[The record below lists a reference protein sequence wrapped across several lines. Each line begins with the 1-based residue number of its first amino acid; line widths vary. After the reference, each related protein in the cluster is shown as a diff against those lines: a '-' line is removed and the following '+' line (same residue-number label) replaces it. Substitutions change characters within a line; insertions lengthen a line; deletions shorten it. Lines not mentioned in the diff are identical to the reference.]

1 MSPGEAPTW
10 IPGTEAERIYHYTS
24 AHGLKG
30 IIESKCL
37 WATDVWFMND
47 TAEATY
53 GLHAIERFLNTR
65 ENPAQDSENAVSR
78 EAIEIIRSWREQDPY
93 WNYIA
98 CLSENGDQLS
108 QWRAYGFGIGFSIG
122 FDRGA
127 LERLF
132 YPPVPVPGKFTVRKV
147 IYDPA
152 EQDRLN
158 ALLFQRAAAALSANF
173 SDDEAQGAAFSFA
186 LDAIQ
191 VAPAFKHRAFVEE
204 AEVRIHTYLVPGADS
219 ADDPELKFRES
230 AMGVTPFVE
239 IPLSDPGTTQMS
251 VIREVIVGPQR
262 HPYQSQRAIEQL
274 LVASG
279 LPDIPVSLSR
289 VPLRL

>member
-1 MSPGEAPTW
+1 MSTGEAPTW
-10 IPGTEAERIYHYTS
+10 ISGTEAERIYHYTS
-24 AHGLKG
+24 ANGLKG
-30 IIESKCL
+30 IIESKRL

-53 GLHAIERFLNTR
+53 GLYAIERFLNTH
-65 ENPAQDSENAVSR
+65 ENTTKDSENAVR
-78 EAIEIIRSWREQDPY
+78 QKATDIIQSWREQDPY
-93 WNYIA
+93 RNYIA

-108 QWRAYGFGIGFSIG
+108 QWRAYGSGIGFSIG

-132 YPPVPVPGKFTVRKV
+132 YPPVPVPGRFTVRKV
-147 IYDPA
+147 VYDTA
-152 EQDRLN
+152 EQDRLK
-158 ALLFQRAAAALSANF
+158 AFLFQRATAALSANF
-173 SDDEAQGAAFSFA
+173 SDDETEGAAFSFA

-191 VAPAFKHRAFVEE
+191 LAPAFKHPAFVEE
-204 AEVRIHTYLVPGADS
+204 AEVRIHTYLVPGAGS

-262 HPYQSQRAIEQL
+262 R
-274 LVASG
+274 
-279 LPDIPVSLSR
+279 VSVLNR
-289 VPLRL
+289 GATDPTLAPGPP

>member
-1 MSPGEAPTW
+1 MSSGEAPTW
-10 IPGTEAERIYHYTS
+10 ISGTEAERIYHYTT
-24 AHGLKG
+24 ANGLKG
-30 IIESKCL
+30 IIESKRL

-53 GLHAIERFLNTR
+53 GLYAIERFLNTR
-65 ENPAQDSENAVSR
+65 ENTTQDSENAVR
-78 EAIEIIRSWREQDPY
+78 QEAADIIRSWREQDPY
-93 WNYIA
+93 RNYIA

-108 QWRAYGFGIGFSIG
+108 QWRAYGSAIGFSIG

-132 YPPVPVPGKFTVRKV
+132 YPPVPVPGKLTVRKV
-147 IYDPA
+147 VYDTA

-158 ALLFQRAAAALSANF
+158 AFLFQRATAVLSANF

-191 VAPAFKHRAFVEE
+191 LAPAFKHPAFVEE
-204 AEVRIHTYLVPGADS
+204 AEVRIHTYLVPDAGS

-274 LVASG
+274 LVANG
-279 LPDIPVSLSR
+279 LPDIPVSLSK
-289 VPLRL
+289 VPLRS